1 MYRRERHQ
9 IIASL
14 LSTLDGELLKQ
25 HQCYFGGGT
34 AIAMRYGEFRTSF
47 DIDFLIADNS
57 NFVDLK
63 SLVRGQGFAA
73 LIKPDF
79 RSTVI
84 GSDPIMDKYAI
95 RGSMRLLTENLK
107 FEIVVEGYLTLD
119 EPSDEDFV
127 NGIASLTEVDLVAT
141 KLLANSD
148 RFSDDGTFNRDA
160 IDLAFMEINK
170 ISKSRG
176 YQKALSAYGA
186 DVERNLIKAIDNL
199 QSNPDWL
206 DRCMNFMEIEEP
218 RCVVLKKLATLRAG
232 LD

>member
-9 IIASL
+9 IVASL

-63 SLVRGQGFAA
+63 SLVRDQGFAA

-95 RGSMRLLTENLK
+95 RGSMRLLTKNLK

-119 EPSDEDFV
+119 EPSNEDFV

-148 RFSDDGTFNRDA
+148 RFNDDGTFNRDV
-160 IDLAFMEINK
+160 IDLAFMEINE

-176 YQKALSAYGA
+176 YQKALSAYGK
-186 DVERNLIKAIDNL
+186 DVERNLIKAVDNL

-206 DRCMNFMEIEEP
+206 DRCMNFMEIEVP
-218 RCVVLKKLATLRAG
+218 RCVVLKKLATLRDG